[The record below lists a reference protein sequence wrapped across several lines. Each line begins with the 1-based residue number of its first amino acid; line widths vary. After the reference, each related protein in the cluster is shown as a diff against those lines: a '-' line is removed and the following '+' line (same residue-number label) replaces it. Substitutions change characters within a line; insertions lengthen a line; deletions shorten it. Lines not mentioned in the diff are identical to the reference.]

1 MMLLR
6 PPSLAQGGCR
16 PSSAAV
22 AAPSLSAAVATVPR
36 RASMQQQQHLAAAPP
51 STSPT
56 RACCRHHHHAA
67 VRTAASSPN
76 ATAPT
81 TTPTTSSTTTSY
93 GVVVTGGSKGIGRA
107 LALEFL
113 RSGDRV
119 VICSRDAAEVARAAD
134 ELEREAGLPSSP
146 SSPSSDQC
154 RCHAIAADVS
164 KPQDV
169 RALAA
174 FARDK
179 LETVDLWI
187 NNAGTNAYKY
197 GPLLDSDDATLSR
210 IVETNVLGV
219 LLCCREA
226 VRLMKEQSTGGHIFN
241 MDGAGADGN
250 ATPRFAA
257 YGATKRSLAQLGASL
272 RAELKL
278 ANIRGVGV
286 HDLSPGMV
294 ATDLLLS
301 GARDTK
307 AARFFVNALAEE
319 ASDVAAFLV
328 PRVRAVP
335 EGAQRVVVGG
345 GSGGG
350 GGVEAT
356 ASTSSNSDN
365 DANNNDADPGKRAAT
380 PGGFMLAAA
389 SSAGGGVPPP
399 VYIRFLTKP
408 KALAQILARV
418 LTGARK
424 GRFVEEE

>member
-1 MMLLR
+1 LASTR
-6 PPSLAQGGCR
+6 PITAASPTPRLALHQHQQHSANRSTAPPTSTRACR
-16 PSSAAV
+16 RRGVARASSAS
-22 AAPSLSAAVATVPR
+22 PATTTT
-36 RASMQQQQHLAAAPP
+36 P
-51 STSPT
+51 STST
-56 RACCRHHHHAA
+56 
-67 VRTAASSPN
+67 
-76 ATAPT
+76 
-81 TTPTTSSTTTSY
+81 Y

-119 VICSRDAAEVARAAD
+119 VICSRDAQQVQQAAE
-134 ELEREAGLPSSP
+134 ELERESGLPPNSN
-146 SSPSSDQC
+146 
-154 RCHAIAADVS
+154 RVFGLAADVS
-164 KPQDV
+164 KAADV
-169 RALAA
+169 RSLAA
-174 FARDK
+174 FAREK
-179 LETVDLWI
+179 LGQNVDLWI

-197 GPLLDSDDATLSR
+197 GPLLESDDETLER

-226 VRLMKEQSTGGHIFN
+226 VRLMKEQPSGGHIFN

-278 ANIRGVGV
+278 AGIKGVGV

-319 ASDVAAFLV
+319 AKDVAAFLV

-335 EGAQRVVVGG
+335 EGAQRVVVGSG
-345 GSGGG
+345 GSSSESSGD
-350 GGVEAT
+350 EASAT
-356 ASTSSNSDN
+356 TP
-365 DANNNDADPGKRAAT
+365 AN
-380 PGGFMLAAA
+380 FLAAA
-389 SSAGGGVPPP
+389 ANSAGGGVPQP

-408 KALAQILARV
+408 KAFGQILTRL